1 MNFFQKI
8 FQNLDNKN
16 KLKFFLISFLGILR
30 AFTEIL
36 GIGLIIPI
44 LTLVSD
50 PNGAEKIIKYLPI
63 LANIE
68 TERFILIFIIVF
80 LLVTLIKTLFLI
92 FFNITN
98 ATFAQS
104 LFSETFE
111 KVLKIYLKKNFSF
124 FSKTNSAKLI
134 RNVLG
139 ETSLFAAGVIANSLA
154 LFTNIILIVGIF
166 VLLIIYN
173 FNTLYVILAMGLICI
188 IIVKLNSDKNTYWA
202 KKRQIASESVLK
214 KLNEIFGSIKEIII
228 YDKRSFFLKGA
239 KLHVDE
245 LAKASVYRDISIS
258 ISAPII
264 EFFAILSFCLFLI
277 FLFIYKETNFNEIIV
292 FIGVLVFASLR
303 ILPYMIQIV
312 RSIQSIKFNYPAV
325 DVISN
330 ILNKRSHK
338 EDKDKIKSK
347 NKLLL
352 KDKIKS
358 LEINNVSFGYKENS
372 KKIINKLK
380 FKMVPGD
387 IVGIVGQSGSGKTT
401 LINLIS
407 GLLKPNSGKIIINK
421 NKSINFENIKDKIG
435 YVSQTV
441 YLSDDSIKFNI
452 ALGSTV
458 NKKDDEYIDFLL
470 KKLNLSKLNK
480 NLKIGEKGSKI
491 SGGQIQRIGIARA
504 LFRNPEILILDEAT
518 SSLDQK
524 NEYNVIKFL
533 KKFCS
538 NKILIFSTHKTKL
551 LTNCNKILK
560 IKEN

>member
-166 VLLIIYN
+166 VLLITYN